1 MKSSDPTCGPPNC
14 RPMRGPDGV
23 VSRSVAVAQQSLVE
37 LAGGQA
43 RQLGLDVD
51 RAGHLNEARC
61 SARTRWARVRTRDRA
76 RHRRPGARL
85 AVDPSSAICGS
96 PTGTRQFESGVI
108 VCAKAQG
115 AVGYIAGR
123 EQVRNR
129 TVVADIGLPRAIRPA
144 ANPTKW
150 PARRRGPGTC
160 VPAEW
165 VWPTRRGLHPT
176 PDPAPPHRLWH
187 TPVQRVEGTGDQRE
201 HLRPLAQ
208 VAHLL

>member
-85 AVDPSSAICGS
+85 AVDPSGAICGS

-108 VCAKAQG
+108 VCAKA
-115 AVGYIAGR
+115 AGSGR
-123 EQVRNR
+123 LYSWPR
-129 TVVADIGLPRAIRPA
+129 TGPQPDG
-144 ANPTKW
+144 
-150 PARRRGPGTC
+150 RGG
-160 VPAEW
+160 
-165 VWPTRRGLHPT
+165 
-176 PDPAPPHRLWH
+176 HRLAA
-187 TPVQRVEGTGDQRE
+187 QFG
-201 HLRPLAQ
+201 RPLTPRSGRHAGGAQ
-208 VAHLL
+208 ALACPPSGYGQLVEDFIRRPILRRLIGSGIHRCNGSKARVTSEST